1 MDARLILA
9 GRGINPVAAFDAADV
24 ASQNALA
31 TNQAYAMRDYY
42 RQNGAQVLAGD
53 QNALAGLAQIGPLGA
68 QQAFDARANIQ
79 AEQTNSFNLE
89 QAKIEAAQQTEA
101 HLAKMSADQIAQE
114 ADNLRRLAE
123 TAALAKDPTQWD
135 NTFRGTPYE
144 GTWDKRDAVLAILG
158 TQKEVLDR
166 IAPPAPNPKDN
177 LMSVPGVGLVDIAD
191 PNAPRTVVEAKP
203 NTTNVTVNGSEQP
216 TIGAIPQGYSV
227 VKDPS
232 QPSGYRMVAIAGGPE
247 DTSAK
252 DAAKAGAAETTGGV
266 IATAAI
272 RAREAAGNRMFG
284 GVGQGIVANNPYS
297 DSAEVSR
304 QVGVLKSNATIES
317 LNAMRRE
324 SPTGGA
330 LGNVTEG
337 EGAMLAAKAGALDPS
352 SPNFERDLGD
362 YLHTLLR
369 TIHGPKE
376 GDKMFNQV
384 WGSEDAPKAG
394 SVLKYNPETGEL
406 E

>member
-123 TAALAKDPTQWD
+123 TAALAKDPMQWD

-144 GTWDKRDAVLAILG
+144 GTWDKRGAVLAILG

-166 IAPPAPNPKDN
+166 IAPPAPD
-177 LMSVPGVGLVDIAD
+177 A
-191 PNAPRTVVEAKP
+191 VEP
-203 NTTNVTVNGSEQP
+203 LS
-216 TIGAIPQGYSV
+216 
-227 VKDPS
+227 
-232 QPSGYRMVAIAGGPE
+232 PE
-247 DTSAK
+247 GKLAWDQK
-252 DAAKAGAAETTGGV
+252 RGFLPEPVAGAAIPVDPKAEMDLRKEYNTLPEVKDFKSQTSAFASLQSAAQRAQGEKNGAADIALVFAFMKTLDPTSTVREGEFAAAAKSGSFGET
-266 IATAAI
+266 IANIVSKIENGEILTDEQRAKFVETAARI
-272 RAREAAGNRMFG
+272 YSG
-284 GVGQGIVANNPYS
+284 GRNSYRDTLDIYQGIAADQGLDINRTVPNYEPTAPLVS
-297 DSAEVSR
+297 GRPVTRGQSAAPTAPLR
-304 QVGVLKSNATIES
+304 LKF
-317 LNAMRRE
+317 
-324 SPTGGA
+324 
-330 LGNVTEG
+330 
-337 EGAMLAAKAGALDPS
+337 DP
-352 SPNFERDLGD
+352 
-362 YLHTLLR
+362 
-369 TIHGPKE
+369 
-376 GDKMFNQV
+376 
-384 WGSEDAPKAG
+384 A
-394 SVLKYNPETGEL
+394 TGEFK
-406 E
+406 